1 MSPNSP
7 MPADAVPESAV
18 TRQSAARSGPRG
30 TAALLAN
37 ELILLFRRRRTWAML
52 AALAA
57 LPILLAVAV
66 KLSPVPPG
74 EQAGPP
80 LLDRFTNNGLFV
92 GVTAIVMSVPLFL
105 PLTVG
110 VVAGDT
116 IAGEASLGTLRYLLV
131 APTGRARLLVVKFI
145 AALVFCL
152 AAPLVVV
159 GTGALIGALLFDL
172 GPVPLL
178 SGTTVGAGEAALR
191 AVAVAGF
198 AALSLVGLAA
208 IGLFISTLTDV
219 PVGAMAATIVLA
231 VVSQVVG
238 SLPQV
243 AWLHPWLFS
252 YHWLDLL
259 DLMRDPIDWSSTLSN
274 AALQGGYV
282 VVFGAFAYSRFVTRD
297 ILC

>member
-1 MSPNSP
+1 MLPS
-7 MPADAVPESAV
+7 DAP
-18 TRQSAARSGPRG
+18 TAAAELTPRG
-30 TAALLAN
+30 ASHGRGGGTVDLLAN

-66 KLSPVPPG
+66 KLSPVAPG
-74 EQAGPP
+74 QDAGPP

-110 VVAGDT
+110 VVAGDS

-131 APTGRARLLVVKFI
+131 APTGRARLLAVKFI
-145 AALVFCL
+145 TALVFCF
-152 AAPLVVV
+152 AAPLAVL
-159 GTGALIGALLFDL
+159 GTGALIGAILFDL

-178 SGTTVGAGEAALR
+178 SGTTVGAGEAAVRTL
-191 AVAVAGF
+191 AIAGF
-198 AALSLVGLAA
+198 AGLSLVGLAA

-238 SLPQV
+238 ALPQV
-243 AWLHPWLFS
+243 DWLHPWLFS

-274 AALQGGYV
+274 AILQGGYV
-282 VVFGAFAYSRFVTRD
+282 IVFGAFAYTRFVTRD